1 MLEVKHGASILGRT
15 IYDDG
20 VARIAD
26 LGEDR
31 FSIACAGHSVKCDAL
46 ELVDAG
52 VALIKH
58 VGGKL
63 SILEAVRVALEDIE
77 ARLPADT
84 EVV

>member
-1 MLEVKHGASILGRT
+1 MPEVKHGASITGRT

-20 VARIAD
+20 VARVAD
-26 LGEDR
+26 IGEDR

-46 ELVDAG
+46 ELVEAAA
-52 VALIKH
+52 ALIRK

-63 SILEAVRVALEDIE
+63 SILEATRVALEDIE

-84 EVV
+84 EIV

>member
-1 MLEVKHGASILGRT
+1 MLEVKAGATSAGRT

-26 LGEDR
+26 MGEDR
-31 FSIACAGHSVKCDAL
+31 FSIACAGHSIRCEAL
-46 ELVDAG
+46 DLVDAG
-52 VALIKH
+52 VVLISR

-84 EVV
+84 EVG

>member
-1 MLEVKHGASILGRT
+1 MLEVKAGASSSGRT

-20 VARIAD
+20 VARLSD
-26 LGEDR
+26 LGDDH
-31 FSIACAGHSVKCDAL
+31 FSIACAGHSIRCEAL

-52 VALIKH
+52 VALIKR

-77 ARLPADT
+77 ARLPA
-84 EVV
+84 EAE